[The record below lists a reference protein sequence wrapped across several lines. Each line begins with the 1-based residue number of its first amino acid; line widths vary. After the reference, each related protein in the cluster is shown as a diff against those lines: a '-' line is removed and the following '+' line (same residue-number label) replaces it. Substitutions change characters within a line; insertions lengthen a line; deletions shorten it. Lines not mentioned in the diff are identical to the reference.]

1 MMNIKN
7 LSIACICLLM
17 YGFIFS
23 SCKTDEMSDGVFEI
37 APKDL
42 AIDLDKESTTIYVPI
57 SSTLTINDWEVEYDA
72 AWITHGKKRNS
83 LVLSFE
89 ANLGE
94 KMRTASIK
102 VNSPISNY
110 TLTVMQYSKNDVV
123 IKEEEDIKIIPTGG
137 EANQEAN
144 PNLGIK
150 NTWDGNTG
158 GQPYLSTMGGSA
170 AFPVTMEYFF
180 TGEDVIDY
188 AIYYPTNGKGAF
200 GKVKIYAATTAN
212 PDYTLQKEYDL
223 QKNES
228 KTTLQLTPG
237 LKPTKIKFEL
247 TSGMNDVVGCHEME
261 FYTKVITLTEQLLNV
276 FTDITCTE
284 VKPDVSDATIAQLP
298 SEYFIRIANN
308 LKNNSYNEWEK
319 DFRIQEYKAHS
330 DVDTW
335 SNKLKIRRYTDLDNP
350 TGISVTPGEEL
361 IVLVGDTYGQ
371 NIFLQCIGEE
381 STDYTSP
388 GVFYQ
393 QPSWQGDKYP
403 LKPGVNK
410 LTMKENS
417 SGQLFLMYTT
427 NDLTSPDAKPVKI
440 HIPLGSGK
448 VTGYFDLERH
458 KTDAKYAELLSKASH
473 KYFCIRGE
481 KIMFYFHLD
490 KLREVVKTKILP
502 TIEFWDNL
510 MTWEQDLSGI
520 SEIPANQMNNH
531 IFAISPEGSYM
542 WGGDRRIAF
551 AKSTLFKVLV
561 PEKVMS
567 EKDNVWGPAHEIGHV
582 IQGAINWPSTTESSN
597 NLLANYVLYK
607 LGKYCSNGAEI
618 SKLAD
623 AYARK
628 EPWAKL
634 GYGSGITLYMS
645 EDPSLHMRMNWQLWN
660 YFHRCGNMPD
670 FFPKLF
676 KELRSTPLNFNFPGM
691 AQFDYAKAVCK
702 VANMDMTEFF
712 ERWGYFKEVNI
723 ANFDQYGTFPY
734 MVFQSMID
742 QAKDYMAGFSKKLP
756 QPIYYLEDRKN
767 GDVGIENA
775 QVGDVGHY
783 TQFKENAKITGT
795 PTYRLSGKTVTVNNG
810 QQAVAFEVRK
820 GSETGELLYFFN
832 FLTYSIPPIVTLDET
847 TKFYAVQADGK
858 RVEMKKE

>member
-1 MMNIKN
+1 MMNIRT

-17 YGFIFS
+17 YNFIFS
-23 SCKTDEMSDGVFEI
+23 SCKTDEISDGIFDI

-42 AIDLDKESTTIYVPI
+42 AIELDKESTTVYVPI
-57 SSTLTINDWEVEYDA
+57 SSTLTINDWEVAYDA
-72 AWITHGKKRNS
+72 SWITHGKKRNS

-89 ANLGE
+89 ANPNDT
-94 KMRTASIK
+94 KRITSIK
-102 VNSPISNY
+102 VTSPISNY
-110 TLTVMQYSKNDVV
+110 TLTVTQYSKNDVV
-123 IKEEEDIKIIPTGG
+123 IKEEKDIKVNPTGG

-144 PNLGIK
+144 SNLGIK

-158 GQPYLSTMGGSA
+158 GQPYLSTMSGTST
-170 AFPVTMEYFF
+170 FPVTMEYFF
-180 TGEDVIDY
+180 TGNEVIDY
-188 AIYYPTNGKGAF
+188 AIYYPTSGKGAF
-200 GKVKIYAATTAN
+200 GNVKVYAATAAN
-212 PDYTLQKEYDL
+212 ANYTLQKEYDL
-223 QKNES
+223 QKKENA
-228 KTTLQLTPG
+228 TTIQLTPG
-237 LKPTKIKFEL
+237 LKPTKIKFEIAN
-247 TSGMNDVVGCHEME
+247 GMNDVVGCHEME
-261 FYTKVITLTEQLLNV
+261 FYTKVVTLQEQLLSV
-276 FTDITCTE
+276 FTDILCTE
-284 VKPDVSDATIAQLP
+284 LKPGVSDEAIAGLP
-298 SEYFIRIANN
+298 AEYFRRIANS
-308 LKNNSYNEWEK
+308 LKNNTYNEWEK
-319 DFRIQEYKAHS
+319 DFRIQEYEAHS
-330 DVDTW
+330 DIEVW
-335 SNKLKIRRYTDLDNP
+335 AKKLKIRRYTDLDNP

-388 GVFYQ
+388 GTFYL
-393 QPSWQGDKYP
+393 QPNWQGDKYP

-410 LTMKENS
+410 ITMKENS
-417 SGQLFLMYTT
+417 IGQLFLMYVT
-427 NDLTSPDAKPVKI
+427 DISSPNAKPVKI

-448 VTGYFDLERH
+448 VNGYFDLERH
-458 KTDAKYAELLSKASH
+458 KTDAKYAELLSKATQ

-490 KLREVVKTKILP
+490 KLREIVKTKILP

-510 MTWEQDLSGI
+510 VKWEQDMSGI

-542 WGGDRRIAF
+542 WGGDRRIGF

-582 IQGAINWPSTTESSN
+582 LQGAINWPSTNESSN
-597 NLLANYVLYK
+597 NVLASYVLYK
-607 LGKYCSNGAEI
+607 LGKYGSNGSEI
-618 SKLAD
+618 SELAN

-628 EPWAKL
+628 ESWAKL
-634 GYGSGITLYMS
+634 GYGSGVTLYMS
-645 EDPSLHMRMNWQLWN
+645 ENTSLHMRMNWQLWN

-676 KELRSTPLNFNFPGM
+676 KELRATPLNASFPSMG
-691 AQFDYAKAVCK
+691 QFDYAKAVCK

-712 ERWGYFKEVNI
+712 EKWGFFREVNI
-723 ANFDQYGTFPY
+723 PDFNQYGVFPY
-734 MVFQSMID
+734 IVLTPMID
-742 QAKDYMAGFSKKLP
+742 QAKAYMASFPKKLP

-767 GDVGIENA
+767 GDVGIENV

-783 TQFKENAKITGT
+783 SQFKENAKIIGT
-795 PTYRLSGKTVTVNNG
+795 PSYKLSGRTVTVNNG
-810 QQAVAFEVRK
+810 QQAVAFEARK
-820 GSETGELLYFFN
+820 GNENGELLYFFN
-832 FLTYSIPPIVTLDET
+832 FFTYTIPSIVTLDEN

-858 RVEMKKE
+858 RVEMRKE